1 MIKKVLLSSLALCCS
16 TVFAAKDLAT
26 IQNQIQQTRQDLKQ
40 QQVSR
45 DQLQQNIKET
55 ENQLS
60 KLTLEQQKLSAQ
72 QKALQASLKQLQ
84 QQQTA
89 YEAELLDRRADLAQ
103 KIRLAYMLGDQ
114 PSLKLLLS
122 HEDLTRVGRDLTYYQ
137 YVARYQAEAVMRLS
151 GLLQQLEQNQQEIA
165 DKTAQ
170 LDKLAAQQKTN
181 LAQIN
186 TQKRDRAQALQQL
199 NGDIQ
204 SKNSQ
209 LQKLLADKAALE
221 EAVRKAN
228 AAAQSVGGAISW
240 PAGGSFAKAQGKL
253 SWPTRGKLM
262 AGFDSK
268 IAQSELKL
276 NGVLIGAAEG
286 QPVYS
291 IAPGR
296 VVFAEWLSGYGLLM
310 IVDHG
315 QGYMTLYGRN
325 GTLYKKV
332 GDAVTAGEQIAT
344 VGKTGG
350 YTQPSL
356 YFAIRQQGTPLNPQ
370 AWCK

>member
-1 MIKKVLLSSLALCCS
+1 MIKKILLSLLVFNCS
-16 TVFAAKDLAT
+16 AIFAVNDLTT
-26 IQNQIQQTRQDLKQ
+26 IQTKIQQTRQDLKQ

-45 DQLQQNIKET
+45 DQLQHNLKET
-55 ENQLS
+55 ENQLG
-60 KLTLEQQKLSAQ
+60 KLTLEQQKISVQ

-89 YEAELLDRRADLAQ
+89 YEAELADRRADLAQ

-137 YVARYQAEAVMRLS
+137 YVSRYQAEAVMRLN
-151 GLLQQLEQNQQEIA
+151 GLLQQLEQNQQEMA

-170 LDKLAAQQKTN
+170 LDKLAAQQKTT
-181 LAQIN
+181 LAQIG
-186 TQKRDRAQALQQL
+186 TQKRDRTQSLQQL
-199 NGDIQ
+199 EGNIQ

-228 AAAQSVGGAISW
+228 AATQSVGGAVYW
-240 PAGGSFAKAQGKL
+240 PVGGSFAKAQGKL

-268 IAQSELKL
+268 LAQSELKL
-276 NGVLIGAAEG
+276 NGVLIAAAEG

-291 IAPGR
+291 VAPGR
-296 VVFAEWLSGYGLLM
+296 VAFAEWLSGYGLLM

-356 YFAIRQQGTPLNPQ
+356 YFAIRQQGTALNPQ
-370 AWCK
+370 AWCR